1 MTESEKIEIENVN
14 TPGRT
19 SRVDK
24 TKYEAMKSAMLEVL
38 PSTQPGLTAKEM
50 KAKLIPTVPDELWPN
65 GEKVGWWQKAVQ
77 LDLEA
82 KGAIVRDAASKPLRW
97 WRQK

>member
-1 MTESEKIEIENVN
+1 MVNSEKVEIENVN

-24 TKYEAMKSAMLEVL
+24 IKYEAMKAAMLEAL
-38 PSTQPGLTAKEM
+38 PLNPPGLTAKEL
-50 KAKLIPTVPDELWPN
+50 KTKLLSTVPDELWPD

-82 KGAIVRDAASKPLRW
+82 KGLIMRDAKSKPLRW
-97 WRQK
+97 WGVK

>member
-14 TPGRT
+14 TPGKT

-24 TKYEAMKSAMLEVL
+24 TKYEAMKATMLEVL
-38 PSTQPGLTAKEM
+38 PSTPPGLTAKEM
-50 KAKLIPTVPDELWPN
+50 KTKLIPAVPAEFWPN

-82 KGAIVRDAASKPLRW
+82 KGEIVRDTKSKPLRW
-97 WRQK
+97 WRKK